1 MKPLEFLKEVCH
13 VDETDNINYK
23 PYEHSSVIKAI
34 PIREAVEM
42 ITKDIKEMEDF
53 FNQYGLESKAQCAV
67 YNIWK
72 KKLVVF

>member
-1 MKPLEFLKEVCH
+1 MKPLEFLKKVCH

-34 PIREAVEM
+34 PVREAVEM
-42 ITKDIKEMEDF
+42 IKKDIKEMEDF
-53 FNQYGLESKAQCAV
+53 FIPYGLESKAQDAV
-67 YNIWK
+67 YKVWK

>member
-42 ITKDIKEMEDF
+42 IKKDIKEMEDF
-53 FNQYGLESKAQCAV
+53 FSQYGLESEAQYAV
-67 YNIWK
+67 YKIWK
-72 KKLVVF
+72 KKLVVY